1 MFNRREILKNGAIL
15 GLGAATG
22 GVGLSS
28 IANAG
33 DMTAARA
40 LSGALDTAFQNMLRL
55 SPGLCTSVGFDKG
68 ELAYQKSK
76 LDQSDQAARDKY
88 LGFANKVR
96 DSLKAINRDELT
108 GMDRINYDTV
118 LWDAEHTIN
127 GANNF
132 KGTSMGG
139 NPYAVSQL
147 TGSYQS
153 TPDFLDSQHSINN
166 RADAE
171 AYVARLHEYAKV
183 LNQETD
189 NFNADS
195 AMGITP
201 PDFVLE
207 RTLEQLGPMARGR
220 AQDSTLVKAFAA
232 KLRAKNISGNFN
244 ARALAAV
251 SGPIKQ
257 ALQRQA
263 AAIQTKQRAAVHT
276 AGVWRIP
283 QGEERYAHAIKGNTT
298 TNMSADEIHK
308 IGLDK
313 VAELTSQI
321 DVILKGQGMTEGTPG
336 QRMAALNADPKQHY
350 PNTDAGKAE
359 LLKHLNHLMDEVYKK
374 TGDYF
379 NVMPKAK
386 LEIKRVPVEIEAG
399 APGGYYNSGALDGS
413 RPGAYYIN
421 LRDTAEQPKW
431 LLPTL
436 TVHEGA
442 PGHHFQISIQ
452 QEAAL
457 PMLRK
462 IQGFSAYAE
471 GWALYTEEVAVEM
484 GLYENDPFGHAGMLH
499 DALFRAIRLVVD
511 TGMHAK
517 RWSRERAITY
527 MAEMSGDSI
536 RSATTEI
543 ERYVVW
549 PGQALSYMVGK
560 IAFMKLRNDMKA
572 HMGSKFS
579 IKDFHDTGLLAGSVP
594 LAVLEQVYRD
604 KGYIG

>member
-1 MFNRREILKNGAIL
+1 MLNRREILKNTAIM
-15 GLGAATG
+15 GIGVSASATG
-22 GVGLSS
+22 IGVF
-28 IANAG
+28 ANAG
-33 DMTAARA
+33 DMTASRA
-40 LSGALDTAFQNMLRL
+40 LANTLDTAFQNYLRM
-55 SPGLCTSVGFDKG
+55 SPILCTSVGFDKG

-76 LDQSDQAARDKY
+76 LDYADQASRDKY
-88 LGFANKVR
+88 LAFANKLT
-96 DSLKAINRDELT
+96 SELKSIKRDELS

-118 LWDAEHTIN
+118 LWDAEHTLN
-127 GANNF
+127 GANKF

-139 NPYAVSQL
+139 NPYPITQL
-147 TGSYQS
+147 TGAYQS
-153 TPDFLDSQHSINN
+153 IPDFLNSQHSVNN

-171 AYVARLHEYAKV
+171 SYVARLHEYAKL

-189 NFNADS
+189 NFNSDS
-195 AMGITP
+195 AIGITP

-207 RTLEQLGPMARGR
+207 RALEQLGPMARGR
-220 AQDSTLVKAFAA
+220 ASDSTLVKAFAEKLKA
-232 KLRAKNISGNFN
+232 KGIRGNYS
-244 ARALAAV
+244 AQALAAV
-251 SGPIKQ
+251 NGPIKQ
-257 ALQRQA
+257 ALQRQVA
-263 AAIQTKQRAAVHT
+263 ALRAKQQGAVHT

-308 IGLDK
+308 IGLEK

-321 DVILKGQGMTEGTPG
+321 DVILKSQGMTEGTPG
-336 QRMAALNADPKQHY
+336 QRMAALNNDPKQHY
-350 PNTDAGKAE
+350 PNNDAGKAE

-374 TGDYF
+374 TGDYYG
-379 NVMPKAK
+379 VLPKAK
-386 LEIKRVPVEIEAG
+386 LEIKRVPPEIEAG

-436 TVHEGA
+436 TFHEGA

-462 IQGFSAYAE
+462 IQGFNAYAE
-471 GWALYTEEVAVEM
+471 GWALYSEEVAVEM
-484 GLYENDPFGHAGMLH
+484 GMYENDPFGHAGMLH
-499 DALFRAIRLVVD
+499 DALFRAVRLVVD

-527 MAEMSGDSI
+527 MSEVTGDSI

-549 PGQALSYMVGK
+549 PGQALGYMVGK

-604 KGYIG
+604 KGFIA